1 VVGEIRIYVEGGGD
15 QRSGK
20 AAIREGFSKFLGS
33 VREKARAHRVRWN
46 IIACGSIGNAVE
58 DYRNALIRHP
68 DAFNVLLVDSDGPVD
83 GPPAEHLRMNAG
95 FDMSDLSPDQIH
107 LMVQV
112 MEAWVISDAEALNRF
127 YGVGLNANALPRHMN
142 IEEVAKEAVYQGL
155 KTATRNTT
163 KGEYHKI
170 RHGPKILAM
179 LTVQKVRE
187 RAPHCDRLFTLLE
200 ESLGEN

>member
-1 VVGEIRIYVEGGGD
+1 MVGEIRIYVEGGGD

-33 VREKARAHRVRWN
+33 VKEKARAHRVRWN

-68 DAFNVLLVDSDGPVD
+68 DAFNLLLVDSDGPVH
-83 GPPAEHLRMNAG
+83 GPPAEHLRANAG
-95 FDMSDLSPDQIH
+95 FDMSGLSPDQIH

-112 MEAWVISDAEALNRF
+112 MEAWIIADGDALNLY
-127 YGVGLNANALPRHMN
+127 YGVGLNTNALPKHMN
-142 IEEVAKEAVYQGL
+142 IEEVAKQAVYQGL
-155 KTATRNTT
+155 EMATRNTT
-163 KGEYHKI
+163 KGAYHKI

-179 LTVQKVRE
+179 LNVQKVRE
-187 RAPHCDRLFTLLE
+187 KARHCDRLFTLLE